1 MFMFM
6 VYTIEILH
14 QECVFGRVN
23 GVQIENKN
31 ALINA
36 RHIGFVW
43 GAFYRKGLGASLIF
57 PYKSAIFN

>member
-43 GAFYRKGLGASLIF
+43 GSVL
-57 PYKSAIFN
+57 